1 MTRLSPFLPR
11 HWILTWFGAGLVPK
25 APGTAGT
32 LATMPLVW
40 ILCAET
46 SVIFRCGVA
55 VGLTIL
61 ACWLATR
68 EVAATGRKDPQ
79 YIVVDESVGILWST
93 AWLTGV
99 QWQWL
104 LAAFVLFRLFDTL
117 KPFPVN
123 LLDQASK
130 RAASNAARG
139 AFVILDDVGAGF
151 LTAAALEAARYWLTS

>member
-1 MTRLSPFLPR
+1 MTRLKPFLPR
-11 HWILTWFGAGLVPK
+11 HWILTWFGSGLIPK

-40 ILCAET
+40 FLCAET
-46 SVIFRCGVA
+46 SVVA
-55 VGLTIL
+55 RLVIATALTAL
-61 ACWLATR
+61 ACWLAAR
-68 EVAATGRKDPQ
+68 EVAESGRKDPQ
-79 YIVVDESVGILWST
+79 YIVVDESVGILYST
-93 AWLTGV
+93 AWLPAAE
-99 QWQWL
+99 WPWL

-130 RAASNAARG
+130 NASSNAAKG

-151 LTAAALEAARYWLTS
+151 LTAAALQAGRYWLG